1 MRYRG
6 LRRFIP
12 DSTSVST
19 RTFTRTS
26 TRKSIHRALLVAA
39 VAACAL
45 SGPAAAQFVVT
56 DPGHTAFTYAGWF
69 EELISQ
75 GEQYAQQ
82 IAQYEKQIQ
91 QYETQVRQ
99 YEQQYVK
106 GGVTRTDAM
115 QTRDFA
121 PRALNAGLDQRC
133 PSGLR
138 SLLASSDSAENC
150 AMIVRTENARYNA
163 IVAVLNLARDRDREL
178 QSIYAERAGIS
189 QQDAGALQAN
199 NNRLLAMQSRMQMDI
214 QQAKNQTDGYDRLLE
229 LLRDDQRMIAS
240 GTLDGGGPV
249 GGAIRGAALRTAL
262 DGAKRSDR

>member
-1 MRYRG
+1 MQYPD
-6 LRRFIP
+6 LRRSIRNAVRRTLL
-12 DSTSVST
+12 ST
-19 RTFTRTS
+19 
-26 TRKSIHRALLVAA
+26 A
-39 VAACAL
+39 VAGCAC

-56 DPGHTAFTYAGWF
+56 DPAHTAFTYAGWF
-69 EELISQ
+69 EELIAQ

-106 GGVTRTDAM
+106 GGVSRTDAM
-115 QTRDFA
+115 QTRTFA

-138 SLLASSDSAENC
+138 ALMASSDSAENC

-163 IVAVLNLARDRDREL
+163 IVAVLDLAKGRDHEL

-189 QQDAGALQAN
+189 QEDAGALQAN
-199 NNRLLAMQSRMQMDI
+199 NNRLLAMQSRMQIDI
-214 QQAKNQTDGYDRLLE
+214 QQARNQTDGYDRLLE
-229 LLRDDQRMIAS
+229 LLRDDQRMITS

-249 GGAIRGAALRTAL
+249 GGAVRGAALRTAL
-262 DGAKRSDR
+262 HGAKRSDR